1 MCCKLI
7 KSINNPHSAGFLC
20 DFFQDL
26 STPHSPHSL
35 RGENLPSHG
44 EFQMG
49 SLEITFLFLDPSICI
64 CFSLLSKH
72 LLFLSMNYYIL
83 KNFIP
88 TSMLHCQENKIL
100 CIHFKCPRVRV
111 LLMTLDNLFNFSKFQ
126 FLQGFSTIS
135 NNTLQNCCEDRLGNG
150 LDVYASH

>member
-35 RGENLPSHG
+35 RGENLPSHRQ
-44 EFQMG
+44 FQMG

-72 LLFLSMNYYIL
+72 LLFLSMNHYLL

-88 TSMLHCQENKIL
+88 TLMLHFRKIKYYVYIL
-100 CIHFKCPRVRV
+100 NV
-111 LLMTLDNLFNFSKFQ
+111 LESGCYSWLWTICLTSLNFS
-126 FLQGFSTIS
+126 FSRCLAQSVTIP
-135 NNTLQNCCEDRLGNG
+135 CRIA
-150 LDVYASH
+150 VRIV